1 MERDL
6 NSQQPSPSVLCR
18 SGCGFYGCPASDGFC
33 SKCFKDIL
41 KRKND
46 VPTPSVS
53 SVRNSP
59 PASPSTGAAVLLT
72 VQKCETDAHPPAST
86 SAHKA
91 DGTAECK
98 VEPTKADSIDVKTSE
113 KPSEAIP
120 IGPTV
125 KEVSKTEGTKK
136 PNRCHVCRKKVGLTG
151 FDCRCNGLFCGEHR
165 YSDKHNCTFDYKTL
179 GQEEIRKNNP
189 AVVAE
194 KIIKL

>member
-33 SKCFKDIL
+33 SKCFKDVL

-46 VPTPSVS
+46 VPTASVS
-53 SVRNSP
+53 TVRSSP
-59 PASPSTGAAVLLT
+59 PASPSAVLPAP
-72 VQKCETDAHPPAST
+72 QKCESDTHPAST
-86 SAHKA
+86 SAH
-91 DGTAECK
+91 TAEGLTA
-98 VEPTKADSIDVKTSE
+98 EPTKAELKEAKSNE
-113 KPSEAIP
+113 KPSESAA
-120 IGPTV
+120 V
-125 KEVSKTEGTKK
+125 SLADKDVAKVEVAKK
-136 PNRCHVCRKKVGLTG
+136 PNRCNICRKKVGLTG

-165 YSDKHNCTFDYKTL
+165 YSDKHSCSFDYKTL